1 MTSKRDGG
9 SLLLYLVCAGC
20 LIIVTLFF
28 MYGYEKTW
36 RLWNIPT
43 LEPYLYDA
51 RVITAGA
58 EAHALGYD
66 PLINNPGFTRMNYPR
81 VWQLLFY
88 LGIDQSDTIYFG
100 LVFAA
105 LFFFGVFLIARN
117 IDRPTAWLMTCAI
130 FSPAVLLGLERGNC
144 DLLVFF
150 LLALAVYLVKK
161 SRVGTAIVIAFAF
174 LLKLF
179 PVFALAVFL
188 RENKKVFRAIMV
200 SSIVLCG
207 IYAMV
212 MLGDLRLIREATPKP
227 QNLAYGVDV
236 AWTEVMNHHFLHA
249 AVALRIVSYL
259 AVVLVAAFS
268 LFHAGWRVDAESDCD
283 GHMDSLRVGAASYIG
298 TFLLG
303 GNWDY
308 RLMILLLVIP
318 QLMSW
323 RRSPSKSVR
332 YTTTTTLV
340 CVIISLWSWFA
351 RRLLA
356 HLLPVSFLLDLFSK
370 WIVFSGLMYLFVYSC
385 PNWLKLWLPR
395 AKAGAPSASGRSEA
409 GTLPAGMSNISN

>member
-1 MTSKRDGG
+1 MRSKRDGG

-28 MYGYEKTW
+28 SYGYEKTW
-36 RLWNIPT
+36 RLWNVPT
-43 LEPYLYDA
+43 MEPYLIDS

-58 EAHALGYD
+58 EAHALGND

-105 LFFFGVFLIARN
+105 LFFFGVFLITRN

-130 FSPAVLLGLERGNC
+130 FSPDVLLGLERGNS

-150 LLALAVYLVKK
+150 LCALAVYLVKR

-174 LLKLF
+174 LLKLY

-207 IYAMV
+207 IYTMV
-212 MLGDLRLIREATPKP
+212 MLGELRLIRAATPKP
-227 QNLAYGVDV
+227 QAAAYGVDV
-236 AWTEVMNHHFLHA
+236 AWTNMMNHHFLHA
-249 AVALRIVSYL
+249 EVAIRIASYL
-259 AVVLVAAFS
+259 AVVLIAAFS
-268 LFHAGWRVDAESDCD
+268 LYYAGRHGDAESNGDV
-283 GHMDSLRVGAASYIG
+283 HIDSFRVGAASYIG
-298 TFLLG
+298 TFLVG

-308 RLMILLLVIP
+308 RLMILLFVIP
-318 QLMSW
+318 QLMFW
-323 RRSPSKSVR
+323 RRSPSRSVR
-332 YTTTTTLV
+332 YTATTTLV
-340 CVIISLWSWFA
+340 FVMISLWSWFA
-351 RRLLA
+351 RGLLA
-356 HLLPVSFLLDLFSK
+356 HLLSVSFLLDQFSN
-370 WIVFSGLMYLFVYSC
+370 WIVFSGLMCLFVYSW
-385 PNWLKLWLPR
+385 PNWLKSWLPR
-395 AKAGAPSASGRSEA
+395 ARAEVPSAQERSGA
-409 GTLPAGMSNISN
+409 GTLLAGMSKISN